1 MGESYFEN
9 PLFFPSADANMGNT
23 KGYIMKK
30 KILFFLGVFFGKW
43 ALKFLYS
50 TNRWN
55 IEGDGQIEKLRA
67 EGKSIIFTTWH
78 GNLLPGYLYVAD
90 KQPYGVAGKHGDAEI
105 ISRIAVKLGYKTIRG
120 SSSDGG
126 REAYKQIINVLNEK
140 GSLVFITPDGPKG
153 PAKEPKPGAVKAA
166 MRTGAVLLP
175 TGSYATKHWA
185 STNWDTF
192 YVAKPFG
199 KIHLLIGKPLAFSEN
214 DDFDECSNLLKNE
227 LDRLEE
233 EAKRRAAV

>member
-1 MGESYFEN
+1 
-9 PLFFPSADANMGNT
+9 
-23 KGYIMKK
+23 MKK
-30 KILFFLGVFFGKW
+30 KILFFLGVFLGKW
-43 ALKFLYS
+43 ALKFLYG
-50 TNRWN
+50 TNQWN

-67 EGKSIIFTTWH
+67 KGKSIIFTTWH

-105 ISRIAVKLGYKTIRG
+105 ISRIAIKLGYIPIRG

-126 REAYKQIINVLNEK
+126 REAYTKIVNVLNKK

-153 PAKEPKPGAVKAA
+153 PAKELKPGTVKAA
-166 MRTGAVLLP
+166 MRTGAVILP
-175 TGSYATKHWA
+175 TGSFATKYWS

-199 KIHLLIGKPLAFSEN
+199 NIHLLIGEPLEFTEN
-214 DDFDECSNLLKNE
+214 DDFIECSNILKNK
-227 LDRLEE
+227 LNRLEE
-233 EAKRRAAV
+233 EAKNRAEV

>member
-1 MGESYFEN
+1 
-9 PLFFPSADANMGNT
+9 
-23 KGYIMKK
+23 MKK
-30 KILFFLGVFFGKW
+30 KILFFLGVFLGKW
-43 ALKFLYS
+43 ALKFLYG
-50 TNRWN
+50 TNRWH

-67 EGKSIIFTTWH
+67 KGKSIIFTTWH

-105 ISRIAVKLGYKTIRG
+105 ISRIAIKLGYIPIRG

-126 REAYKQIINVLNEK
+126 REAYTKIVNVLNKK

-153 PAKEPKPGAVKAA
+153 PAKELKPGTVKAA
-166 MRTGAVLLP
+166 MRTGAVILP
-175 TGSYATKHWA
+175 TGSFATKYWS

-199 KIHLLIGKPLAFSEN
+199 NIHLLIGEPLEFTEN
-214 DDFDECSNLLKNE
+214 DDFIECSNILKNK
-227 LDRLEE
+227 LNRLEE
-233 EAKRRAAV
+233 EAKNRAKV

>member
-1 MGESYFEN
+1 
-9 PLFFPSADANMGNT
+9 
-23 KGYIMKK
+23 MKK
-30 KILFFLGVFFGKW
+30 KILFFLGVFLGKW
-43 ALKFLYS
+43 ALKFLYG
-50 TNRWN
+50 TNRWH

-67 EGKSIIFTTWH
+67 KGKSIIFTTWH

-105 ISRIAVKLGYKTIRG
+105 ISRIAIKLGYIPIRG

-126 REAYKQIINVLNEK
+126 REAYTKIVNVLNKK

-153 PAKEPKPGAVKAA
+153 PAKELKPGTVKAA
-166 MRTGAVLLP
+166 MRTGAVILP
-175 TGSYATKHWA
+175 TGSFATKYWS

-199 KIHLLIGKPLAFSEN
+199 NIHLLIGEPLEFTEN
-214 DDFDECSNLLKNE
+214 DDFIECSNILKNK
-227 LDRLEE
+227 LNRLEE
-233 EAKRRAAV
+233 EAKNRAEV

>member
-1 MGESYFEN
+1 
-9 PLFFPSADANMGNT
+9 
-23 KGYIMKK
+23 MKK
-30 KILFFLGVFFGKW
+30 KFLFFLGVFFGKW
-43 ALKFLYS
+43 ALKFLYGS
-50 TNRWN
+50 NRW
-55 IEGDGQIEKLRA
+55 IIDSDGQIEKLRS

-126 REAYKQIINVLNEK
+126 REAYKQIVNVLNEK
-140 GSLVFITPDGPKG
+140 GALVFITPDGPKG
-153 PAKEPKPGAVKAA
+153 PAKELKPGAVKAA
-166 MRTGAVLLP
+166 MRTGAVVLP

-185 STNWDTF
+185 TYNWDTF

-199 KIHLLIGKPLAFSEN
+199 
-214 DDFDECSNLLKNE
+214 
-227 LDRLEE
+227 
-233 EAKRRAAV
+233 

>member
-1 MGESYFEN
+1 
-9 PLFFPSADANMGNT
+9 
-23 KGYIMKK
+23 MKK
-30 KILFFLGVFFGKW
+30 KLLFFLGVFFGKW
-43 ALKFLYS
+43 ALKFLYG

-55 IEGDGQIEKLRA
+55 IEGDGIIEKLRS

-126 REAYKQIINVLNEK
+126 REAYKQIVNVLNEK
-140 GSLVFITPDGPKG
+140 GALVFITPDGPKG
-153 PAKEPKPGAVKAA
+153 PAKKLKPGAVKAA
-166 MRTGAVLLP
+166 MRTGSVILP

-199 KIHLLIGKPLAFSEN
+199 KIHLLIAEPLEFSEN
-214 DDFDECSNLLKNE
+214 DDFDECSNLLKNK